1 MNAAFWKALPV
12 AGAIASLSGHV
23 RLRLTGP
30 DAVRYLNGQVTND
43 VRKLRPGGAMPACV
57 TNHKGKLEAFVHLT
71 TDPAGTLLISA
82 PGDLRSFLPLRLEKY
97 LIADDCVLDDLT
109 ESTAL
114 VHLIAPRDKITPLL
128 TEGEFPAAL
137 PRFGPAGYD
146 LWITPE
152 RLPFWLAQF
161 PPLSPEDQSTLQ
173 VLHAVPAW
181 GHELTPDLLP
191 PEAGL
196 DATAI
201 DYHKGCYIGQEV
213 ISRIRSV
220 GRVNRRLTA
229 LVQTEGLPVERGW
242 TVHPGNPGQSPD
254 QSTAPPDAA
263 SENAQLSRSAA
274 ETAANK
280 TENSL
285 GTLTRTALHP
295 LTGHRHA
302 LGFLHRNT
310 PDGPLT
316 AGPADAPARAVL
328 QVRKSL
334 DD

>member
-1 MNAAFWKALPV
+1 MTDAFWQALPDTGAV
-12 AGAIASLSGHV
+12 ADLSDHV

-30 DAVRYLNGQVTND
+30 DAVRYLNGQVTQD
-43 VRKLRPGGAMPACV
+43 VRKLRPGHALPACV

-71 TDPAGTLLISA
+71 TDPTGALFISG
-82 PGDLRSFLPLRLEKY
+82 PGDLRDFLPLRLEKY
-97 LIADDCVLDDLT
+97 LIADDCVLEDLT

-114 VHLIAPRDKITPLL
+114 VHLIAPLEKLTPLL
-128 TEGEFPAAL
+128 TESEIPAAL
-137 PRFGPAGYD
+137 PRFGPPGYD

-161 PPLSPEDQSTLQ
+161 PRLSPEDQSTLE
-173 VLHAVPAW
+173 VLHGVPAW

-229 LVQTEGLPVERGW
+229 LVQTEGPPVERGLS
-242 TVHPGNPGQSPD
+242 VRPGNPSQSIGQSPFPAVG
-254 QSTAPPDAA
+254 QIT
-263 SENAQLSRSAA
+263 RS
-274 ETAANK
+274 
-280 TENSL
+280 
-285 GTLTRTALHP
+285 ALHP
-295 LTGHRHA
+295 HTGHRHA
-302 LGFLHRNT
+302 LAFLHRNT
-310 PDGPLT
+310 PDGPLVGGPDD
-316 AGPADAPARAVL
+316 GPALAVL